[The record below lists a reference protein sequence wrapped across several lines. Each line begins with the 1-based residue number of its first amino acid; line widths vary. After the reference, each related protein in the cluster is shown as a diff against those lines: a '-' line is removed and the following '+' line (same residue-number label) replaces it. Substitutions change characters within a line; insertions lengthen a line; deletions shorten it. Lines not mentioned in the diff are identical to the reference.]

1 MKSIIGFKANAEAIE
16 NAMLNNQVD
25 INRESVLYHVERMRL
40 CYQKAVKK
48 VKQKSKDRLTKKGQ
62 EIIGL
67 N

>member
-1 MKSIIGFKANAEAIE
+1 MRSKIGFKAHVEAIE

-25 INRESVLYHVERMRL
+25 INRESMLYHVERLRL
-40 CYQKAVKK
+40 SYQKAIKK
-48 VKQKSKDRLTKKGQ
+48 LKQKSKDKLTKRGQ